1 MEAPAVMQAPVI
13 KTQDTNWM
21 RLIAVL
27 ACIAALGIAC
37 IVVPVLNLPQ
47 KPAPLFPLLH
57 TGIEKMTWVP
67 IALLAALGL
76 VAGVATRAPVWA
88 IAIASVALLPCAAIA
103 EMVKDGTSHNLIPF
117 EIIMYGFMAIPVLA
131 MAAVGRF
138 ARNRFSK
145 R

>member
-1 MEAPAVMQAPVI
+1 MEAPVI
-13 KTQDTNWM
+13 QMKDTNWP

-27 ACIAALGIAC
+27 AVVAVLGIAC
-37 IVVPVLNLPQ
+37 IVIPVLDQPL

-57 TGIEKMTWVP
+57 TGIEKMGVLP

-76 VAGVATRAPVWA
+76 VAGLATGAPVWA
-88 IAIASVALLPCAAIA
+88 IAITSVALLPCAAIA
-103 EMVKDGTSHNLIPF
+103 EIVKDGTSHNLIPF

>member
-1 MEAPAVMQAPVI
+1 MEAPVFQM
-13 KTQDTNWM
+13 KDTNWP

-27 ACIAALGIAC
+27 VAVAILGIAC
-37 IVVPVLNLPQ
+37 IVIPVLNQPL
-47 KPAPLFPLLH
+47 KPSPLFPLLH
-57 TGIEKMTWVP
+57 TGIEKMTWVA

-76 VAGVATRAPVWA
+76 VAGLTTRAPVWA

-103 EMVKDGTSHNLIPF
+103 EIVKDGTSHNLIPL
-117 EIIMYGFMAIPVLA
+117 EIIMYGFMSIPVLA

-138 ARNRFSK
+138 AKNRLAK